1 MKKYLSLALALIMVL
16 SLSATAFAAENPEAA
31 TTSVSYTG
39 NGIESYTI
47 TVPSSMAP
55 GDTGNVKV
63 DGTWATNRKIVVT
76 APETVTLTNDIDGG
90 QKTLALTFE
99 GLDETGD
106 NTVENHL
113 SASISVEGIDN
124 ALFGTWSGNVEFSV
138 SMEDDTLDI
147 STVLSNPRHCEGYAS
162 VTAPSGMNLV
172 LRKYYYESRDA
183 AFDEYTKYEDT
194 AMTEKNE
201 TDYYG
206 NNYVGSYSS
215 GGYARCVI
223 LDASG
228 TYAGEVDFGEGINR
242 FMFVS

>member
-90 QKTLALTFE
+90 QKTLALSFE

-147 STVLSNPRHCEGYAS
+147 STVLSNPNYCEGYAS
-162 VTAPSGMNLV
+162 VSAPSGMNLV
-172 LRKYYYESRDA
+172 VRKYYYESVDS
-183 AFDEYTKYEDT
+183 AFSDYTSYEDET
-194 AMTEKNE
+194 MTEKD
-201 TDYYG
+201 TPDYYG
-206 NNYVGSYSS
+206 NNYVGYYSS
-215 GGYARCVI
+215 GGSARCVI
-223 LDASG
+223 LDGSG
-228 TYAGEVDFGEGINR
+228 TYAGELNLGNSIEKFR
-242 FMFVS
+242 FVG

>member
-99 GLDETGD
+99 GLDKYKAGKAIVYTVAETKVKGYKGVVTGNIAKGFTIT
-106 NTVENHL
+106 NTHTPVKETT
-113 SASISVEGIDN
+113 SPKTGSTADSF
-124 ALFGTWSGNVEFSV
+124 ALFASLIALAFVALTGTGLAYKAN
-138 SMEDDTLDI
+138 
-147 STVLSNPRHCEGYAS
+147 
-162 VTAPSGMNLV
+162 
-172 LRKYYYESRDA
+172 K
-183 AFDEYTKYEDT
+183 
-194 AMTEKNE
+194 
-201 TDYYG
+201 
-206 NNYVGSYSS
+206 
-215 GGYARCVI
+215 
-223 LDASG
+223 
-228 TYAGEVDFGEGINR
+228 
-242 FMFVS
+242 

>member
-47 TVPSSMAP
+47 TVPSRMAP
-55 GDTGNVKV
+55 GDSGEVEI
-63 DGTWATNRKIVVT
+63 DGTWATNRRIIVT
-76 APETVTLTNDIDGG
+76 APETVTLTNSIDGG
-90 QKTLALTFE
+90 RKTLALSFE
-99 GLDETGD
+99 GLDVTGD

-113 SASISVEGIDN
+113 SATISVADIDN
-124 ALFGTWSGNVEFSV
+124 ALFGTWSGNIEFSV
-138 SMEDDTLDI
+138 SMADNTLGLSD
-147 STVLSNPRHCEGYAS
+147 VLSNPTHREGYAS

-172 LRKYYYESRDA
+172 LRKYYYESREA
-183 AFDEYTKYEDT
+183 ALDDYTNYEDT

-201 TDYYG
+201 LDHYG

-223 LDASG
+223 LDGSG
-228 TYAGEVDFGEGINR
+228 TYAGEVDFGEGIGR
-242 FMFVS
+242 FMFVE

>member
-113 SASISVEGIDN
+113 SATISVEGIDN

-138 SMEDDTLDI
+138 SMEDDTMEILD
-147 STVLSNPRHCEGYAS
+147 VLSNPNYCEGYAS
-162 VTAPSGMNLV
+162 VSAPSGMNLV
-172 LRKYYYESRDA
+172 VRKYYYESVDSA
-183 AFDEYTKYEDT
+183 LSDYTSYEDSV
-194 AMTEKNE
+194 MTEKD
-201 TDYYG
+201 TPDYYG
-206 NNYVGSYSS
+206 NIYVGHYCS
-215 GGYARCVI
+215 GGFARCVI

-228 TYAGEVDFGEGINR
+228 TYSGELNLGDFIGKFR
-242 FMFVS
+242 FVE

>member
-16 SLSATAFAAENPEAA
+16 SLSATAFAAENPDAA

-39 NGIESYTI
+39 NGVESYTI

-113 SASISVEGIDN
+113 SATISVEGIDN

-138 SMEDDTLDI
+138 SMADDILELSD
-147 STVLSNPRHCEGYAS
+147 VLSNPMHREGYAS

-172 LRKYYYESRDA
+172 LRKYYYESSEA
-183 AFDEYTKYEDT
+183 ALDDYTDYEDT
-194 AMTEKNE
+194 AMTETDKA
-201 TDYYG
+201 DYYG

-223 LDASG
+223 FDGSG
-228 TYAGEVDFGEGINR
+228 TYAGEFDFGEGIGR
-242 FMFVS
+242 FMFVE